1 MTISSWWMVLRPDGV
16 SAKTWWDELHNRS
29 RTCSLRPDFINLSQ
43 FNRHTLSAANTA
55 IGIVQDWLLIQ
66 PSLFEKESVALA
78 HFECQHWDENPWMF
92 DLNLQNSKFPFNRLS
107 TWISSPAFS
116 LKRFHIFNHVLGPPK
131 TTWICIIFLSY
142 VVWNMWKLQLRKDSR
157 SFIVHVSWGLNHGM
171 YPLSDNPQKIGMCT

>member
-1 MTISSWWMVLRPDGV
+1 MLVVNFITMDDHFILVNGFTDQMGCQQKHGEMNYTIDPEPVVL
-16 SAKTWWDELHNRS
+16 W
-29 RTCSLRPDFINLSQ
+29 PDFINLSQ

-142 VVWNMWKLQLRKDSR
+142 VVLEYVKA
-157 SFIVHVSWGLNHGM
+157 
-171 YPLSDNPQKIGMCT
+171 PAA